1 MASKIFLD
9 ANLLLDFTLKRDSY
23 NEAKQVLDLVIAGK
37 IQAFTTSS
45 ILHITGHY
53 LTKFY
58 GNDKTKEL
66 LLMILV
72 EVTLIDITHE
82 TAIAALSSKFT
93 DIEDALQYYTA
104 IHHKLDYFISND
116 KGLKKDSIPVLSVY
130 TPQEFIQ
137 EFNL

>member
-9 ANLLLDFTLKRDSY
+9 VNLLLDFTLKRDSY

-58 GNDKTKEL
+58 GSDKTKEL
-66 LLMILV
+66 LLMILM
-72 EVTLIDITHE
+72 EVTLIDITRE
-82 TAIAALSSKFT
+82 TAIVALSSKFT
-93 DIEDALQYYTA
+93 DIEDALQYFTA
-104 IHHKLDYFISND
+104 IHHKIDYFISRD
-116 KGLKKDSIPVLSVY
+116 KQLKKNGIPTLPVY
-130 TPQEFIQ
+130 TPQEFIE
-137 EFNL
+137 EFSR